1 MKFGTKIICINPEK
15 PVKQA
20 GFIQQVDP
28 ISEVHDDLNVRVVVF
43 DDVDMVVLVS
53 MDNIGGSLEFQ
64 DKIEAE
70 MSEHFGKKVD
80 LVISATHT
88 HFGGNPLDD
97 DYRDFLYQKIIEG
110 ITSVELKEYNDL
122 SYTYQYEAFN
132 EVGKSRISK
141 QETDLIFIELVSI
154 YGNQERLANLM
165 IYNCHPTIMSGAETH
180 FFSAEYPGYAM
191 NKLGANHQGEFFTFM
206 QGADGDVST
215 RFTRKS
221 QDYAGVTDLGN
232 KFVAKIE
239 EFLEQDLT
247 PKPIKLS
254 FDKEVLPLVHEV
266 IDLETLEI
274 PDDLD
279 ARELE
284 TIEYGKLAREK
295 VLENIDQLPK
305 SIVISRI
312 SFGDYH
318 IIFAPNELFS
328 YYLKAID
335 KEKASLVCYSNGY
348 GRYVTG
354 MGGQRITYELFTD
367 TYTMDTKKAMFDLL
381 HKMSQ

>member
-1 MKFGTKIICINPEK
+1 MKFGTNIISINPEK

-28 ISEVHDDLNVRVVVF
+28 ISEVHDDLNVRVIIF
-43 DDVDMVVLVS
+43 DDVDMIVMVS

-64 DKIEAE
+64 DNIETE
-70 MSEHFGKKVD
+70 ISNHFGKKVN

-88 HFGGNPLDD
+88 HFGGTPYDD
-97 DYRDFLYQKIIEG
+97 DYRNFLYQKIIEA
-110 ITSVELKEYNDL
+110 IISVQLSEFDDL

-154 YGNQERLANLM
+154 YGNQNRLANLM

-180 FFSAEYPGYAM
+180 FFSGEYPGYAM
-191 NKLGANHQGEFFTFM
+191 NKLSDTYQGEFFTFM

-221 QDYAGVTDLGN
+221 QDYDGVIDLGN
-232 KFVAKIE
+232 KFVTKIE
-239 EFLEQDLT
+239 EFMKNDLVL
-247 PKPIKLS
+247 KPIKIS
-254 FDKEVLPLVHEV
+254 FEKEVLPLVHEV

-295 VLENIDQLPK
+295 VLENIDELPK

-318 IIFAPNELFS
+318 MIFAPNELFS
-328 YYLKAID
+328 YYLNAID

-354 MGGQRITYELFTD
+354 MEGQRITYELFTD

-381 HKMSQ
+381 KKMSQ